1 MVPTKSG
8 AINPQYSPKRPKK
21 CGFKISVRC
30 RFSRVIYDFDFY
42 MGKKAEDPN
51 ENEFGKDGK

>member
-8 AINPQYSPKRPKK
+8 AIIPQYSPKRPKK

-30 RFSRVIYDFDFY
+30 RFSRVIYYLDFY
-42 MGKKAEDPN
+42 IGKKVEDPN

>member
-1 MVPTKSG
+1 MVPTKSR
-8 AINPQYSPKRPKK
+8 AIIPQYPPKGPKK

-42 MGKKAEDPN
+42 IGKKVEDPN